1 MNLSQALREQIKNQ
15 LSVMTAAIGVVV
27 AENLDETGN
36 PNGSFVIQPVDNE
49 PPLFNVIALSNNK
62 PKPNSYVI
70 YQYLD
75 EQNAYITGMME
86 FERISQ
92 TTQIAQLQTATASMT
107 ATQNI
112 NIQTQKD
119 CIVAATEDIVLESN
133 TLTFNTQ
140 DTLKELANT
149 IQLTSTLA
157 TTLDGN
163 GVKITSN
170 GIQLS
175 LILTDIL
182 GALTAINT
190 AIATLTGTPPA
201 AAQIATLTTNIPAF
215 NA

>member
-1 MNLSQALREQIKNQ
+1 MNLSQALRDQIKNQ
-15 LSVMTAAIGVVV
+15 LSVMTAAIGIVIYD
-27 AENLDETGN
+27 NQD
-36 PNGSFVIQPVDNE
+36 GSFVVQPLDNE

-62 PKPNSYVI
+62 PKDNSLVI

-86 FERISQ
+86 FERISS
-92 TTQIAQLQTATASMT
+92 TTTIAQLQTATASII
-107 ATQNI
+107 ATENI
-112 NIQTQKD
+112 NIQTDKD
-119 CIVAATEDIVLESN
+119 CIVEATEDIVLESN

-182 GALTAINT
+182 AALTAINT

-201 AAQIATLTTNIPAF
+201 AAQIATLSTNIPAF